1 MSDSKKPK
9 RKRRKPEQ
17 IINQLRQADALLA
30 AGASIAQICQKLEVS
45 EATYHRWQT
54 QFGGMKADEARRL
67 AKLEIENKRLKKL
80 LADSELD
87 KDILKEAI
95 DFMGKS

>member
-67 AKLEIENKRLKKL
+67 AKLETENKRLKKL

>member
-1 MSDSKKPK
+1 MSDPKKTK

-30 AGASIAQICQKLEVS
+30 AGASS
-45 EATYHRWQT
+45 DFHRWQT

-67 AKLEIENKRLKKL
+67 AKLETENKRLKKL